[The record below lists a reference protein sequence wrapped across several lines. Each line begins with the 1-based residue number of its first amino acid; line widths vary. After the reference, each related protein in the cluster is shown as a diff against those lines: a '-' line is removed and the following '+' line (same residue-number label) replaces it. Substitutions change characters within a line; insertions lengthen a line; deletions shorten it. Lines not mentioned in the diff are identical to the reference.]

1 MLKKSLYLII
11 SILLATVLVV
21 LQTTLSNLMWL
32 SSVDMPVTIGLTLN
46 TFFGDLIGMNF
57 GGAIPLV
64 GLVAVGMLLA
74 YLVAK
79 ILLIWINTKKSY
91 AYGLAGAAAILA
103 IVLLMPLA
111 FYNLDLIAGA
121 RTALGKTILILCG
134 FLSGYYFGSRLE
146 DKE

>member
-32 SSVDMPVTIGLTLN
+32 SSVDMPVTIGLILK
-46 TFFGDLIGMNF
+46 TFFSDLIGMNS

-146 DKE
+146 GKE

>member
-11 SILLATVLVV
+11 SIFLATVLVV

-32 SSVDMPVTIGLTLN
+32 SSVDMPVTIGLTIN

-57 GGAIPLV
+57 GGALPLV

-146 DKE
+146 GKE

>member
-32 SSVDMPVTIGLTLN
+32 SSVDMPVTIGLTFN
-46 TFFGDLIGMNF
+46 TFFGDLIGMNSD
-57 GGAIPLV
+57 GAIPLV
-64 GLVAVGMLLA
+64 GLVAIGMLLA

-121 RTALGKTILILCG
+121 RTAIGKTILILCG

-146 DKE
+146 GKE

>member
-46 TFFGDLIGMNF
+46 TFFGDLIGMNSA
-57 GGAIPLV
+57 GAIPLV

-79 ILLIWINTKKSY
+79 ILLIWINAKKSF

-121 RTALGKTILILCG
+121 RTALGKSILILCG

-146 DKE
+146 EKG

>member
-11 SILLATVLVV
+11 SILIATALVV

-32 SSVDMPVTIGLTLN
+32 FSADMPVTVSLTLK
-46 TFFGDLIGMNF
+46 TFFGDLIGMNSS
-57 GGAIPLV
+57 GAIPLV
-64 GLVAVGMLLA
+64 GLVTVGMLLA
-74 YLVAK
+74 YSVAK

>member
-32 SSVDMPVTIGLTLN
+32 SSVDMPVTIGLTFN
-46 TFFGDLIGMNF
+46 TFFGDLIGMNS

-64 GLVAVGMLLA
+64 GLVALGMLLA

-79 ILLIWINTKKSY
+79 ILLIWINAKKSY

-134 FLSGYYFGSRLE
+134 FLSGYYFGSKLE
-146 DKE
+146 GKE

>member
-46 TFFGDLIGMNF
+46 TFFGDLIGMNSA
-57 GGAIPLV
+57 GAIPLV

-121 RTALGKTILILCG
+121 RTAIGKTILILCG

-146 DKE
+146 GKE

>member
-32 SSVDMPVTIGLTLN
+32 SSVDMPVTIGLTFN
-46 TFFGDLIGMNF
+46 TFFGDLIGMNSA
-57 GGAIPLV
+57 GAIPLV

-79 ILLIWINTKKSY
+79 IMLIWINTKKSY

-121 RTALGKTILILCG
+121 RTVLGKTILILCG

-146 DKE
+146 GKE

>member
-1 MLKKSLYLII
+1 MLKKSLHLII

-46 TFFGDLIGMNF
+46 TFFGDLIGMNSA
-57 GGAIPLV
+57 GAIPLV

-146 DKE
+146 GKE

>member
-32 SSVDMPVTIGLTLN
+32 SSVDMPVTIGLTLK
-46 TFFGDLIGMNF
+46 TFFGDLIGMNS

-79 ILLIWINTKKSY
+79 ILLIWINAKKSF

-146 DKE
+146 GKE

>member
-1 MLKKSLYLII
+1 MLKKSLYLIL
-11 SILLATVLVV
+11 SILIATALVV

-32 SSVDMPVTIGLTLN
+32 SSVDMPVTIGLALK
-46 TFFGDLIGMNF
+46 TFVGDLIGMNSS
-57 GGAIPLV
+57 GAIPLV

-74 YLVAK
+74 YAVAK
-79 ILLIWINTKKSY
+79 ILLIRVDTKKSY

>member
-11 SILLATVLVV
+11 SILLATVLVI

-32 SSVDMPVTIGLTLN
+32 SSVDMPVTIGLILK
-46 TFFGDLIGMNF
+46 TFFSDLIGMNS

-146 DKE
+146 GKE

>member
-46 TFFGDLIGMNF
+46 TFFVDLIGMNS

-146 DKE
+146 GKE

>member
-1 MLKKSLYLII
+1 MLKKFLYLII
-11 SILLATVLVV
+11 SILIATALVV
-21 LQTTLSNLMWL
+21 LQTTLSNLIWL
-32 SSVDMPVTIGLTLN
+32 SSVDMPVTIGLTLK
-46 TFFGDLIGMNF
+46 TFFGDLIGMNT

-74 YLVAK
+74 YSVAK
-79 ILLIWINTKKSY
+79 ILLIWIDTKKSY

-134 FLSGYYFGSRLE
+134 FLSGYYFGSKLE
-146 DKE
+146 GKE

>member
-46 TFFGDLIGMNF
+46 TFFGDLIGMNSA
-57 GGAIPLV
+57 GAIPLV

-91 AYGLAGAAAILA
+91 AYGLAGGAAILA

-146 DKE
+146 GKE

>member
-121 RTALGKTILILCG
+121 RTALGKSILILCG

-146 DKE
+146 GKE

>member
-11 SILLATVLVV
+11 SILIATTLVV
-21 LQTTLSNLMWL
+21 LQTTLSNLIWL
-32 SSVDMPVTIGLTLN
+32 SSVDMPVTIGLTLK
-46 TFFGDLIGMNF
+46 TFFGDLIGMNT

-74 YLVAK
+74 YSVAK
-79 ILLIWINTKKSY
+79 ILLIWIDTKKSY

-121 RTALGKTILILCG
+121 RTAIGKSILILCG
-134 FLSGYYFGSRLE
+134 FLSGYYFGSKLE

>member
-1 MLKKSLYLII
+1 MLKKSLYLIL
-11 SILLATVLVV
+11 SILIATALVV

-32 SSVDMPVTIGLTLN
+32 SSVDMPVTIGLALK
-46 TFFGDLIGMNF
+46 TFVGDLIGMNSS
-57 GGAIPLV
+57 GAIPLV

-74 YLVAK
+74 YTVAK
-79 ILLIWINTKKSY
+79 ILLIWVDTKKSY
-91 AYGLAGAAAILA
+91 AYGLAGAASILA

>member
-32 SSVDMPVTIGLTLN
+32 SSVDMPVTIGLILN

-57 GGAIPLV
+57 GGALPLV

>member
-79 ILLIWINTKKSY
+79 IMLIWINTKKSY

-146 DKE
+146 GKE

>member
-1 MLKKSLYLII
+1 MLKKSLYLIL
-11 SILLATVLVV
+11 SILIATALVV

-32 SSVDMPVTIGLTLN
+32 SSVDMPVTIGLALK
-46 TFFGDLIGMNF
+46 TFVGDLIGMNSS
-57 GGAIPLV
+57 GAIPLV

-74 YLVAK
+74 YTVAK
-79 ILLIWINTKKSY
+79 ILLIWVDTKKSY

-121 RTALGKTILILCG
+121 RTAIGKSILILCG
-134 FLSGYYFGSRLE
+134 FLSGYYFGSKLE

>member
-32 SSVDMPVTIGLTLN
+32 SSIDMPVTIGLILN

-57 GGAIPLV
+57 GGALPLV
-64 GLVAVGMLLA
+64 VLVAVGMLLA

-79 ILLIWINTKKSY
+79 ILLIWINAKKSF
-91 AYGLAGAAAILA
+91 AYGLAGAATILA
-103 IVLLMPLA
+103 LVLLMPLA

-134 FLSGYYFGSRLE
+134 FFSGYYFGSKIE

>member
-1 MLKKSLYLII
+1 MLKKSLYLIL
-11 SILLATVLVV
+11 SILIATVLVV

-32 SSVDMPVTIGLTLN
+32 SSVDMPVTIGLALK
-46 TFFGDLIGMNF
+46 TFVGDLIGMNSS
-57 GGAIPLV
+57 GAIPLV

-74 YLVAK
+74 YTVAK
-79 ILLIWINTKKSY
+79 ILLIWVDTKKSY

-134 FLSGYYFGSRLE
+134 FLSGFYFGSRLE

>member
-1 MLKKSLYLII
+1 MLKKSLYLIL
-11 SILLATVLVV
+11 SIPIATALVV

-32 SSVDMPVTIGLTLN
+32 SSVDKPVTIGLALK
-46 TFFGDLIGMNF
+46 TFVGDLIGMNSS
-57 GGAIPLV
+57 GAIPLV

-74 YLVAK
+74 YAVAK
-79 ILLIWINTKKSY
+79 ILLIWVDTKKSY

>member
-11 SILLATVLVV
+11 SILIATVLVV

-32 SSVDMPVTIGLTLN
+32 SSIDMPVSIGLVLN
-46 TFFGDLIGMNF
+46 TFFADLIGMNL

-64 GLVAVGMLLA
+64 GLVAAGMLIA
-74 YLVAK
+74 YGVSR
-79 ILLIWINTKKSY
+79 ILLIWIDTRKSY
-91 AYGLAGAAAILA
+91 AYALAGAAAILA

-121 RTALGKTILILCG
+121 RTTLGKIILILCG
-134 FLSGYYFGSRLE
+134 LLSGYYFGSKIE
-146 DKE
+146 NKE

>member
-46 TFFGDLIGMNF
+46 TFFGDLIGMNS

>member
-1 MLKKSLYLII
+1 MLKKSLHLII

-32 SSVDMPVTIGLTLN
+32 SSIDMPVTIGLTLN
-46 TFFGDLIGMNF
+46 TFFGDLIGMNS

-146 DKE
+146 GKE

>member
-1 MLKKSLYLII
+1 MLKKSLYLIL
-11 SILLATVLVV
+11 SILIATALVV

-32 SSVDMPVTIGLTLN
+32 SSVDMPVTICLTLN
-46 TFFGDLIGMNF
+46 TFFGDLIGMNSD
-57 GGAIPLV
+57 GAIPLV

>member
-1 MLKKSLYLII
+1 MLKKSLYLIL
-11 SILLATVLVV
+11 SILIATALVV

-32 SSVDMPVTIGLTLN
+32 SSVDMPVTIGLALK
-46 TFFGDLIGMNF
+46 TFVGDLIGMNSS
-57 GGAIPLV
+57 GAIPLV

-74 YLVAK
+74 YTVAK
-79 ILLIWINTKKSY
+79 IMLIWVDTKKSY

-134 FLSGYYFGSRLE
+134 FLSGYYFGSRLD

>member
-32 SSVDMPVTIGLTLN
+32 SSVDMPVTIGLTLK
-46 TFFGDLIGMNF
+46 TFFGDLIGMNS

-79 ILLIWINTKKSY
+79 ILLIWINAKKSF
-91 AYGLAGAAAILA
+91 AYGLAAAAAILA

-146 DKE
+146 GKE

>member
-46 TFFGDLIGMNF
+46 TFFGDLIGMNSA
-57 GGAIPLV
+57 GAIPLV

-121 RTALGKTILILCG
+121 RTALGKTTLILCG

-146 DKE
+146 GKE

>member
-46 TFFGDLIGMNF
+46 TFFGDLIGMNS

-121 RTALGKTILILCG
+121 RTAIGKTILILCG

-146 DKE
+146 GKE

>member
-32 SSVDMPVTIGLTLN
+32 SSVDMPVTIGLTFN
-46 TFFGDLIGMNF
+46 TFFGDLIGMNS

-79 ILLIWINTKKSY
+79 ILLIWINAKKSF

-146 DKE
+146 GKE

>member
-46 TFFGDLIGMNF
+46 TFFGDLIGMNSA
-57 GGAIPLV
+57 GAIPLV

-79 ILLIWINTKKSY
+79 ILLIWINAKKSY

-146 DKE
+146 GKE